1 MSFQKT
7 SHDHNVTMKIILST
21 LLLMG
26 IVAPD
31 VSAQELTSSIAD
43 IVSVGPEGQG
53 NEVAGRAWRELVKS
67 DATAIPLILTGMDN
81 ANDLAANY
89 LRSAVDAI
97 AGRELQAGGKL
108 PQMELEAFI
117 ANTSHH
123 PRARR
128 LAYEL
133 IASVSLETA
142 KKLLP
147 NFVNDPSLELRRDA
161 VELLIGKAEDA
172 VASKDTAGATASYQ
186 EALGFARD
194 ATQIKKIA
202 AELGKLGQKVDL
214 PRHFGFLTHWHVIG
228 PFDNSGMV
236 GFDTIYPPETAIKLD
251 AEYDGKS
258 GKVKWLEA
266 STGDAYGMLDVNR
279 ICGDGKE
286 VLAYAFSEFESE
298 KAQSVELRLGSKNG
312 WKIWV
317 NGKFI
322 FGRDEYHRGAR
333 LDQYSLPIQLQP
345 GKNAIL
351 IKVCQNDVVQDWTKE
366 WEFQLRVSDPSGKAI
381 LASNRFPTPDST
393 ANATPRK
400 TKP

>member
-1 MSFQKT
+1 
-7 SHDHNVTMKIILST
+7 MKIILST
-21 LLLMG
+21 LLFMG
-26 IVAPD
+26 IVAHES
-31 VSAQELTSSIAD
+31 SAQEMTAAIAD
-43 IVSVGPEGQG
+43 IAKVGPEGQG
-53 NEVAGRAWRELVKS
+53 NEIAGRAWQELVKS
-67 DATAIPLILTGMDN
+67 GATAIPLILIGMDDV
-81 ANDLAANY
+81 NDLAANY

-97 AGRELQAGGKL
+97 ADRDLQAGGKL
-108 PQMELEAFI
+108 PQAELEAFL
-117 ANTSHH
+117 ADTSHH

-133 IASVSLETA
+133 IASVSPETA

-161 VELLIGKAEDA
+161 VELLIGKADIA
-172 VASKDTAGATASYQ
+172 NASKDADGAKAIFQ

-194 ATQIKKIA
+194 TTQIKKIV

-214 PRHFGFLTHWHVIG
+214 PRHFGFLTHWLVIG
-228 PFDNSGMV
+228 PFDNSEMV
-236 GFDTIYPPETAIKLD
+236 GFDTIYPPETEINLD

-266 STGDAYGMLDVNR
+266 ATGDAYGMLDVNP
-279 ICGDGKE
+279 ICGEAKE

-317 NGKFI
+317 NGKLI

-333 LDQYSLPIQLQP
+333 LDQYRLPIQLQP

-351 IKVCQNDVVQDWTKE
+351 VKVCQNDVVQDWTKE
-366 WEFQLRVSDPSGKAI
+366 WEFQLRVSDASGKAI
-381 LASNRFPTPDST
+381 LATNRLPTPEST